1 MNQARLEASIR
12 VNGLKN
18 YQKKWPSPFAI
29 GSGILLALSFLKFVY
44 PPLQWLAL
52 VGVAVGIPPI
62 IFRGVAAIRNL
73 TLDINILVLIA
84 GTFCLF
90 YLLNYFCEY
99 KDNKIAFLCM
109 AYSWM
114 WTWVVKSVIDIYI
127 RIWLFLSQILS

>member
-29 GSGILLALSFLKFVY
+29 GSGILLALSFLKYFF

-52 VGVAVGIPPI
+52 VAVAVGIPPI
-62 IFRGVAAIRNL
+62 IFRGVAAVRNL

-84 GTFCLF
+84 GIFHLF
-90 YLLNYFCEY
+90 YPLNYFHEY
-99 KDNKIAFLCM
+99 KDSK
-109 AYSWM
+109 
-114 WTWVVKSVIDIYI
+114 VVLYVSYN
-127 RIWLFLSQILS
+127 